1 MKKLEASER
10 KSHQMNK
17 IVPLFAAVGLL
28 AMGCAGGADT
38 IDSDNIA
45 AEEAAVTGGTATLA
59 YQGDWGSGYCANIT
73 VSNGLNQS
81 TSRWQAILDLKSN
94 QITSSWNV
102 KFSGNTGRVTALP
115 VDYNTSISPG
125 GNVSFGF
132 CANAPR
138 SNERPVLLAW
148 NMETSVYATCSS
160 NSGLH
165 PAKAALAVAMGKA
178 LGRWS
183 PNTDLTVSNGR
194 VVLSSE
200 GLAKCGSNCGN
211 IKAIL
216 GQQDANFVDQG
227 LFNAT
232 NYTEDLKASF
242 DRQKNVIVNLTNND
256 KTHLPPAHKLTL
268 VGGPTSLGSGN
279 CGPHYIFQV
288 DNADGKPLTSTQAA
302 NMGNALC
309 FYGYGNCGDNKYLGF
324 QPTGVSCP
332 TGRTCIAIDP
342 TDGDN
347 GSTSTTS
354 AGSAPTYPMNRV
366 YDPSNALLNS
376 ACITTMGKLA
386 SLKSKCSTSPS
397 TCGYLYC
404 M

>member
-1 MKKLEASER
+1 
-10 KSHQMNK
+10 MNK
-17 IVPLFAAVGLL
+17 IVPLFAGVGLL

-38 IDSDNIA
+38 IESDNIA
-45 AEEAAVTGGTATLA
+45 AEEAAVTGGTATLS
-59 YQGDWGSGYCANIT
+59 YQGDWGTGYCANIT
-73 VSNGLNQS
+73 VSNGLSQS
-81 TSRWQAILDLKSN
+81 TARWKAILDLKTN

-102 KFSGNTGRVTALP
+102 KFSGNSGRVTATP
-115 VDYNTSISPG
+115 VDYNTSIPPG
-125 GNVSFGF
+125 GTVSFGF
-132 CANAPR
+132 CANA
-138 SNERPVLLAW
+138 SSSSVRPVLLAW
-148 NMETSVYATCSS
+148 NMDTNVYATCAS
-160 NSGLH
+160 NSGVH

-200 GLAKCGSNCGN
+200 GLARCGSNCGN

-216 GQQDANFVDQG
+216 GQQDASFVDQG

-242 DRQKNVIVNLTNND
+242 DRQKNVITNLNNND
-256 KTHLPPAHKLTL
+256 KAHLPPAHKLTL
-268 VGGPTSLGSGN
+268 VGGPTNLGSGN

-288 DNADGKPLTSTQAA
+288 DNADGKPLTATQAA
-302 NMGNALC
+302 NMANALC
-309 FYGYGNCGDNKYLGF
+309 FYGYGNCGNNTYLGF

-366 YDPSNALLNS
+366 YDPANTLLNS